1 MKEEKNMDLKQETK
15 QIMLQYGIYASKN
28 LGQNFLINEYLI
40 EKIIDEANITQK
52 DLVIEIGP
60 GLGNLTKHLLTRAGK
75 VICIELDSRMVS
87 ILKQRF
93 KSFFNFEIINEDI
106 LKVDLKKIIE
116 KNNTMKVKVVANLPY
131 YITTPIVMKLLEE
144 KLSLESITIMI
155 QKEVADRLTAIC
167 GKKNTGAITYTIN
180 YYTEPR
186 KVVNVPS
193 TDFIPEPKVNSS
205 VIQLKILPQPK
216 VKVKNEE
223 KFFKII
229 HYAFMQKRKTLLNTL
244 TNAKILGDKK
254 HVEEMLKNLDISP
267 QIRAEKLTIEQF
279 AKISDYY
286 D

>member
-1 MKEEKNMDLKQETK
+1 
-15 QIMLQYGIYASKN
+15 
-28 LGQNFLINEYLI
+28 
-40 EKIIDEANITQK
+40 
-52 DLVIEIGP
+52 
-60 GLGNLTKHLLTRAGK
+60 
-75 VICIELDSRMVS
+75 
-87 ILKQRF
+87 
-93 KSFFNFEIINEDI
+93 
-106 LKVDLKKIIE
+106 
-116 KNNTMKVKVVANLPY
+116 MKVKVVANLPY

-144 KLSLESITIMI
+144 KLSLESITIMV